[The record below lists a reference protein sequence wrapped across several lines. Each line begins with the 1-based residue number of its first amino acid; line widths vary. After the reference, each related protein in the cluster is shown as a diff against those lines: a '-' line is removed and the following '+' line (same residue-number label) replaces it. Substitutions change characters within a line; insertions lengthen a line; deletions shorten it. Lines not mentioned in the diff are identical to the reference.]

1 MVGKKRKTLI
11 LAQNSIQLQLVA
23 SLSNE
28 KKIQNKKNEWLYTNA
43 HKNDPWIPK
52 INDDF
57 YFYVYQCFL
66 V

>member
-1 MVGKKRKTLI
+1 MVGKKRKTVI
-11 LAQNSIQLQLVA
+11 LAQNSTPLQLVA

-28 KKIQNKKNEWLYTNA
+28 KKYRIKRTNGYIPNA
-43 HKNDPWIPK
+43 HKNDPWIPN